1 MVDESEM
8 LISCGKFKKDDINV
22 QKFGELQT
30 QAIQLMDKAGY
41 K

>member
-1 MVDESEM
+1 MGRVQ
-8 LISCGKFKKDDINV
+8 KKDDINV

-30 QAIQLMDKAGY
+30 QAIQMMDKAGY